1 MSAAAGL
8 GMMATGEDGDAGT
21 PAVSV
26 DTAVEGGTCGRV
38 TVLYAARTATA
49 DEVDAER
56 EAALL
61 RLRARFQ
68 QSRDAGTTVT
78 LGGVSVSLTT
88 TPQAQGE
95 IKSLKEYIEARASGT
110 TQAIRTRRGRCID
123 ADIPIATAKHP
134 PGRAQVP
141 DGNSLRAGREVA
153 VRLKLG

>member
-1 MSAAAGL
+1 MVE
-8 GMMATGEDGDAGT
+8 TWEDGDAWT

-26 DTAVEGGTCGRV
+26 DTAVEGETFGRV

-95 IKSLKEYIEARASGT
+95 IKSLKAYIEARWNEKGRASG
-110 TQAIRTRRGRCID
+110 
-123 ADIPIATAKHP
+123 
-134 PGRAQVP
+134 
-141 DGNSLRAGREVA
+141 RERVWT
-153 VRLKLG
+153 

>member
-8 GMMATGEDGDAGT
+8 EMIETWEDGDAWT

-26 DTAVEGGTCGRV
+26 DTAVEGETFGRV

-78 LGGVSVSLTT
+78 PGGVSVSLTRSEEH
-88 TPQAQGE
+88 TPDLQAQM
-95 IKSLKEYIEARASGT
+95 R
-110 TQAIRTRRGRCID
+110 
-123 ADIPIATAKHP
+123 H
-134 PGRAQVP
+134 
-141 DGNSLRAGREVA
+141 
-153 VRLKLG
+153 